1 MSDYSKKFQEF
12 KTKKKL
18 SSPLVQEYEL
28 LLPFELDN
36 FQRVAFRAIEEDKNV
51 LVSAPTG
58 SGKTLVADFGIFIT
72 KRRKLRSIY
81 TTPIKALSNQKYREL
96 IDRHG
101 SENVGLLTGDN
112 SINKDAPIVV
122 MTTEVLRNMIY
133 EDYQKTL
140 DIGLVVMDEV
150 HYLADR
156 NRGVVWEEV
165 LILLPKEIVIVA
177 LSATV
182 SNAQEV
188 GDWLSQIRGATEIIV
203 EVERPVPLEQF
214 VVTKTDIIPLFDQSS
229 SSTLNKNLIRF
240 HQAAQSRRTS
250 KYSKRDHAS
259 VVPSQDN
266 VIKQLKNAN
275 LLPSIYF
282 IFSRKQCDVAVE
294 NLLNSKI
301 RLNSDVEA
309 SACDKFIEQ
318 VLLALQGEDWNL
330 LGVDR
335 WQAAVRRGFAA
346 HHAGLLPVIKE
357 TTEKLFQN
365 GLIKLV
371 FATDTLALGINM
383 PARSV
388 VLDKLDKWN
397 GETHELLS
405 ASEYT
410 QITGRAGRR
419 GIDTRGASVICFSR
433 ATDPRYL
440 SNLATNRA
448 FELKSSFQPRYNMV
462 CGLLEKRSVDQ
473 TEQLLEKSLAQY
485 QAKLKVKKMVTRQ
498 KKEEEALAK
507 YLKSSSCHLGDINEY
522 LALVKSLA
530 VAQKRN
536 QPEWEIIKKA
546 IRQHPVHSCKDR
558 ESHLRWGERR
568 LKLEKQLASLKRDI
582 SRDTSGVKRIFK
594 NVLNVLE
601 AFEYVKPSGEKE
613 ILTKKGQLLTKIHSE
628 QDLFL
633 AEAITREIFS
643 NLQPAELVTLISGLT
658 FESRLDQEFEYW
670 LPTENL
676 NDRADELVAISHEII
691 TLEDRYDL
699 VFTKEPDFSFANTVY
714 LWANGASL
722 RKVMKVSNMSAG
734 DFVRSMKQNIDLL
747 GQLSALEDLEISNTA
762 RHSMKLINRGVIAQ
776 EYVLA
781 FEETSLDVVEEFH

>member
-1 MSDYSKKFQEF
+1 MTDYSQKYNDF
-12 KTKKKL
+12 KRKQSTTSKL
-18 SSPLVQEYEL
+18 IQEYEL
-28 LLPFELDN
+28 ALPFELDN
-36 FQRVAFRAIEEDKNV
+36 FQREAFIAIESDKNV

-72 KRRKLRSIY
+72 KKRGLRSIY
-81 TTPIKALSNQKYREL
+81 TTPIKALSNQKFREL
-96 IDRHG
+96 IERYG
-101 SENVGLLTGDN
+101 VENVGLLTGDN
-112 SINKDAPIVV
+112 SVNKDAPIVV

-133 EDYQKTL
+133 EDFSRTL

-165 LILLPKEIVIVA
+165 LILLPKEIVVVA

-182 SNAQEV
+182 SNASEI
-188 GDWLSQIRGATEIIV
+188 GDWLTEVRGSTEVIV
-203 EVERPVPLEQF
+203 EGKRPIPLEQF
-214 VVTKTDIIPLFDQSS
+214 VVTKSEIIPLFSKEDSA
-229 SSTLNKNLIRF
+229 TVNKNLIRI

-250 KYSKRDHAS
+250 KYKRSDQMS
-259 VVPSQDN
+259 LVPSQEK
-266 VIKQLKNAN
+266 VISQLRNAN
-275 LLPSIYF
+275 LLPAIYF

-294 NLLNSKI
+294 NLLSSKI
-301 RLNSDVEA
+301 RLTTDAESL
-309 SACDKFIEQ
+309 ACDQFIEQ
-318 VLLALQGEDWNL
+318 VLQALEGEDWNL
-330 LGVDR
+330 LGIDR

-397 GETHELLS
+397 GETHELLT
-405 ASEYT
+405 AAEYT

-419 GIDTRGASVICFSR
+419 GIDNRGASIICFSR

-462 CGLLEKRSVDQ
+462 CGLLEKRTIVQ
-473 TEQLLEKSLAQY
+473 TEQLLEKSLAQF

-498 KKEEEALAK
+498 KREEEALEK
-507 YLKSSSCHLGDINEY
+507 YRNTASCHLGDINEY
-522 LALVKSLA
+522 LSLVKALA

-536 QPEWEIIKKA
+536 DPEWEVLKKA

-568 LKLEKQLASLKRDI
+568 LKLEKQVASLKRDI
-582 SRDTSGVKRIFK
+582 SRDTSGIKRIFK
-594 NVLNVLE
+594 NVLSVLE
-601 AFEYVKPSGEKE
+601 KFEYLTVSDSDN
-613 ILTKKGQLLTKIHSE
+613 ILTNKGELLTKIHSE
-628 QDLFL
+628 QDLL
-633 AEAITREIFS
+633 LGEAIDRNVFS
-643 NLQPAELVTLISGLT
+643 NLKPSELVSLVSGLT
-658 FESRLDQEFEYW
+658 YESRIDQDYEYW
-670 LPTENL
+670 LPNEVL
-676 NDRADELVAISHEII
+676 NERADELLAISHEII
-691 TLEDRYDL
+691 GLEDKHDL
-699 VFTKEPDFSFANTVY
+699 SFTSEPDFSFANSVFM
-714 LWANGASL
+714 WANGASL
-722 RKVMKVSNMSAG
+722 RKVLKVANMSAG

-747 GQLSALEDLEISNTA
+747 GQISAFENSLAQTA
-762 RHSMKLINRGVIAQ
+762 KDALKLINRGVIAQ
-776 EYVLA
+776 EYVLGVD
-781 FEETSLDVVEEFH
+781 EINHELIEEFH

>member
-1 MSDYSKKFQEF
+1 MADYSKKYLDF
-12 KTKKKL
+12 KKKQKITSRL
-18 SSPLVQEYEL
+18 IQEYEMD
-28 LLPFELDN
+28 LPFTLDD
-36 FQRVAFRAIEEDKNV
+36 FQRKAFIAIELDKNV

-72 KRRKLRSIY
+72 KRRGLRSIY

-96 IDRHG
+96 TERHG
-101 SENVGLLTGDN
+101 VENVGLLTGDN

-133 EDYQKTL
+133 EDFSRTL

-165 LILLPKEIVIVA
+165 LILLPKEIVVVA

-182 SNAQEV
+182 SNALEI
-188 GDWLSQIRGATEIIV
+188 GDWLTEVRGTTEIIV
-203 EVERPVPLEQF
+203 EQKRPIPLEQF
-214 VVTKTDIIPLFDQSS
+214 VVTKTDIVPLFSKEDAT
-229 SSTLNKNLIRF
+229 TLNKNLIRI
-240 HQAAQSRRTS
+240 HQVAQSRRTS
-250 KYSKRDHAS
+250 KYKRSDQMS
-259 VVPSQDN
+259 LVPSQDR
-266 VIKQLKNAN
+266 VITQLRNAD
-275 LLPSIYF
+275 LLPAIYF

-294 NLLNSKI
+294 NLLASKI
-301 RLNSDVEA
+301 RLNSEA
-309 SACDKFIEQ
+309 ESIASDKFIEQ
-318 VLLALQGEDWNL
+318 VLQALKGEDWNL
-330 LGVDR
+330 LGIDR

-346 HHAGLLPVIKE
+346 HHAGLLPVMKE

-397 GETHELLS
+397 GETHELLT

-419 GIDTRGASVICFSR
+419 GIDNRGASIICFSR

-462 CGLLEKRSVDQ
+462 CGLLEKRSIAQ
-473 TEQLLEKSLAQY
+473 TEQLLEKSLAQF
-485 QAKLKVKKMVTRQ
+485 QAKLKVKKMVLRQ
-498 KKEEEALAK
+498 QQEEEALEK
-507 YLKSSSCHLGDINEY
+507 YRNSESCHLGDISEY
-522 LALVKSLA
+522 LSLIKSLA

-536 QPEWEIIKKA
+536 DPEWEVIKKA
-546 IRQHPVHSCKDR
+546 IRQHPVHGCKDR

-582 SRDTSGVKRIFK
+582 SRDTSGIKRIFN

-601 AFEYVKPSGEKE
+601 TFNYLKIGEAGN
-613 ILTKKGQLLTKIHSE
+613 ILTSKGLLLTRIHSE
-628 QDLFL
+628 QDLL
-633 AEAITREIFS
+633 LGEAIDR
-643 NLQPAELVTLISGLT
+643 NLFADLKPSELVSLISGLT
-658 FESRLDQEFEYW
+658 YESRIDQDYEYW
-670 LPTENL
+670 LPNEVL
-676 NDRADELVAISHEII
+676 NDRADELLAISHEII
-691 TLEDRYDL
+691 SVEDQQDL
-699 VFTKEPDFSFANTVY
+699 NYTSEPDFSFANSVFM
-714 LWANGASL
+714 WANGASL
-722 RKVMKVSNMSAG
+722 RKVLKVANMSAG
-734 DFVRSMKQNIDLL
+734 DFVRSMKQNIDIL
-747 GQLSALEDLEISNTA
+747 GQISTLEDSSLGQTA
-762 RHSMKLINRGVIAQ
+762 KHALKLINRGVIAQ

-781 FEETSLDVVEEFH
+781 VDEIKHELVEEFH

>member
-1 MSDYSKKFQEF
+1 MSDFSRKYSDFRKKQR
-12 KTKKKL
+12 TTSKL
-18 SSPLVQEYEL
+18 IQEYEL
-28 LLPFELDN
+28 DLPFELDN
-36 FQRVAFRAIEEDKNV
+36 FQREAFIAIESDKNV

-72 KRRKLRSIY
+72 KKRGLRSIY
-81 TTPIKALSNQKYREL
+81 TTPIKALSNQKFREL
-96 IDRHG
+96 IERYG
-101 SENVGLLTGDN
+101 VENVGLLTGDN
-112 SINKDAPIVV
+112 SVNKDAPIVV

-133 EDYQKTL
+133 EDFSRTL

-165 LILLPKEIVIVA
+165 LILLPKEIVVVA

-182 SNAQEV
+182 SNASEI
-188 GDWLSQIRGATEIIV
+188 GDWLTEVRGTTEVIV
-203 EVERPVPLEQF
+203 ETKRPIPLEQF
-214 VVTKTDIIPLFDQSS
+214 VVTKTEIIPLFSKEDST
-229 SSTLNKNLIRF
+229 TLNKNLIRI

-250 KYSKRDHAS
+250 KYKRSDQMS
-259 VVPSQDN
+259 LVPSQEK
-266 VIKQLKNAN
+266 VISQLRNAS
-275 LLPSIYF
+275 LLPAIYF

-294 NLLNSKI
+294 NLLSSKI
-301 RLNSDVEA
+301 RLTSDAE
-309 SACDKFIEQ
+309 SLACDKFIEQ
-318 VLLALQGEDWNL
+318 VLQALEGEDWNL
-330 LGVDR
+330 LGIDR

-397 GETHELLS
+397 GETHELLT
-405 ASEYT
+405 AAEYT

-419 GIDTRGASVICFSR
+419 GIDNRGASIICFSR

-462 CGLLEKRSVDQ
+462 CGLLEKRTIAQ
-473 TEQLLEKSLAQY
+473 TEQLLEKSLAQF

-498 KKEEEALAK
+498 RREEEALEK
-507 YLKSSSCHLGDINEY
+507 YKNTASCHLGDINEY
-522 LALVKSLA
+522 LSLVKSLA

-536 QPEWEIIKKA
+536 DPEWEVLKKA
-546 IRQHPVHSCKDR
+546 IRQHPVHGCKDR

-568 LKLEKQLASLKRDI
+568 LKLEKQVASLKRDI
-582 SRDTSGVKRIFK
+582 SRDTSGIKRIFK
-594 NVLNVLE
+594 NVLSVLE
-601 AFEYVKPSGEKE
+601 KFEYLTVSDSEN
-613 ILTKKGQLLTKIHSE
+613 ILTNKGELLTKIHSE
-628 QDLFL
+628 QDLL
-633 AEAITREIFS
+633 LGEAIDRNVFS
-643 NLQPAELVTLISGLT
+643 NLKPSELVSLVSGLT
-658 FESRLDQEFEYW
+658 YESRIDQDYEYW
-670 LPTENL
+670 LPNEVL
-676 NDRADELVAISHEII
+676 NERADELLAISHEII
-691 TLEDRYDL
+691 ALEDKHDL
-699 VFTKEPDFSFANTVY
+699 SFTSEPDFSFANSVFM
-714 LWANGASL
+714 WANGASL
-722 RKVMKVSNMSAG
+722 RKVLKIANMSAG

-747 GQLSALEDLEISNTA
+747 GQISALENSLAQTA
-762 RHSMKLINRGVIAQ
+762 KDALKLINRGVIAQ
-776 EYVLA
+776 EYVLGVDELNHELI
-781 FEETSLDVVEEFH
+781 EEVH